1 MAENDRM
8 NNPPRKKRPLRSR
21 PQGRRGG
28 GGGGG
33 QPRRHDGPQGPQGGG
48 DGVRMIQGEPEAPSG
63 YHELSALEAMTL
75 TALAEVAKTLGLPSV
90 AKVKKAEVIQ
100 RIMETQAKTHGL
112 LYRSGFLE
120 VLPDG
125 FGFLRLKDYL
135 PSPDDVYVAQSQIK
149 RFGLRTGDQV
159 SGQVR
164 PPKEG
169 AGERYYSLFR
179 IESLNG
185 EGPDSG
191 RKRPVFEEL
200 TPIFPNER
208 LVLETSRTR
217 IAPRVIDLI
226 APIGKGQRGLIV
238 SPPKAGKT
246 TLLKE
251 IGNAITANHPECVLL
266 VLLIDERPE
275 EVTDIERSI
284 DGCVISSTFD
294 ELPEN
299 HMKAADMTLE
309 RAKRLVEHGKDVV
322 VLLDSITRF
331 ARASNL
337 TCTPSGRSLSGGLD
351 PSALHKPK
359 RFLGAARNIEDGGSL
374 TILGTA
380 LVETGSRMDDMI
392 FEEFKAT
399 GNMELVLD
407 RSLSEKK
414 IFPAIDIRRSGTR
427 HDELLVSREQ
437 MRSVS
442 MLLRALHALE
452 NEEATR
458 TLVDGLK
465 QTENNAEFLLM
476 CQKRFRGSSSAS
488 DL

>member
-1 MAENDRM
+1 VENSRQSAQRRRRPM
-8 NNPPRKKRPLRSR
+8 RPRQH
-21 PQGRRGG
+21 QGRGH
-28 GGGGG
+28 G
-33 QPRRHDGPQGPQGGG
+33 QGQGNGPHDPGARITQEQ
-48 DGVRMIQGEPEAPSG
+48 QA
-63 YHELSALEAMTL
+63 LSSTHDLGTLEAMTMDQL
-75 TALAEVAKTLGLPSV
+75 GEIAKGLELDGLS
-90 AKVKKAEVIQ
+90 KLKKKELVQ
-100 RIMETQAKTHGL
+100 RIMQEQARSHGL
-112 LYRSGFLE
+112 LYREGFLE

-125 FGFLRLKDYL
+125 FGFLRLNHYL

-149 RFGLRTGDQV
+149 RFALRTGDLV
-159 SGQVR
+159 AGQVR
-164 PPKEG
+164 PPKDS

-179 IESLNG
+179 IESLNS
-185 EGPDSG
+185 ETPDAG
-191 RKRPVFEEL
+191 RSRREFEQL
-200 TPIFPNER
+200 TPIFPDER
-208 LVLETSRTR
+208 LHLETTRGR
-217 IAPRVIDLI
+217 IATRVIDLC

-251 IGNAITANHPECVLL
+251 IGNAITTNHPECVLL
-266 VLLIDERPE
+266 VLLVDERPE
-275 EVTDIERSI
+275 EVTDIERSVNG
-284 DGCVISSTFD
+284 DVVSSTFD

-322 VLLDSITRF
+322 ILLDSITRF

-351 PSALHKPK
+351 PSALHRPK
-359 RFLGAARNIEDGGSL
+359 RFLGAARNIEHGGSL
-374 TILGTA
+374 TILGTS
-380 LVETGSRMDDMI
+380 LVDTGSRMDDMI

-414 IFPAIDIRRSGTR
+414 IFPAIDVRRSGTR
-427 HDELLVSREQ
+427 HDELLFTRDE
-437 MRSVS
+437 MRQVAL
-442 MLLRALHALE
+442 LLRALHALE

-458 TLVDGLK
+458 TLIDGLK
-465 QTENNAEFLLM
+465 QTETNGEFLAM
-476 CQKRFRGSSSAS
+476 CQKRFRGAGSV